1 MKLVFDKSELVK
13 AVSIVQKAVSVRTTM
28 NILECILIDASG
40 SSIFFTGNDLDLGI
54 QTKVEGEIIEK
65 GRVAIDARLF
75 SEYVKKLPDGKI
87 TVDTDSEDLC
97 TISYGNNR
105 CEIQGMSA
113 DEFSYI
119 PEVEKQNSITL
130 SQFELKEI
138 INQTIFSLALNDINP
153 MMTGELFELKENI
166 LRVIAL
172 DSHRIAMRKVSVDEK
187 EDGIYAIIPGK
198 SLKEISGILSSDED
212 EKVDIFFTDR
222 HVLFEFDNTKVVSR
236 LLEGTYF
243 NVNQMFSTDSETRI
257 KVNRV
262 SLIESIER
270 IMIFIKETDKRP
282 VIFDI
287 TDGGVR
293 LFVKST
299 KGQGEE
305 NIDIEK
311 EGADLKI
318 GFNPK
323 FLTDALKVI
332 NDETITLSFVNSKSP
347 CFIKD
352 DEDTYMY
359 LILPVNFTEE

>member
-1 MKLVFDKSELVK
+1 MKLEFEKSELVK
-13 AVSIVQKAVSVRTTM
+13 GVSIVQKAVSVRTTM
-28 NILECILIDASG
+28 NILECILIDASA
-40 SSIFFTGNDLDLGI
+40 SSVLFTGNDLDLGI

-65 GRVAIDARLF
+65 GRVAVDAKLF

-87 TVDTDSEDLC
+87 TIESTPEDLC
-97 TISYGNNR
+97 IISYGNNR

-119 PEVEKQNSITL
+119 PEVEKVNSITL

-153 MMTGELFELKENI
+153 MMTGELFELKENV
-166 LRVIAL
+166 LRIIAL
-172 DSHRIAMRKVSVDEK
+172 DSHRIAMRKVTIDDK
-187 EDGIYAIIPGK
+187 DDGVYAIIPGK
-198 SLKEISGILSSDED
+198 SLKEIAGILSADTED
-212 EKVDIFFTDR
+212 KVDIYFTEK

-257 KVNRV
+257 KVDRT
-262 SLIESIER
+262 SLIDSIER
-270 IMIFIKETDKRP
+270 TMIFIKETDKRP

-287 TDGGVR
+287 TDGSLR
-293 LFVKST
+293 LFVNST
-299 KGQGEE
+299 RGRGEE
-305 NIDIEK
+305 NIEIEK
-311 EGADLKI
+311 EGGDLKI

-332 NDETITLSFVNSKSP
+332 DDEYITLSFVNSKSP

-352 DEDTYMY
+352 EEDTYLY

>member
-1 MKLVFDKSELVK
+1 MKLEFEKSELVK
-13 AVSIVQKAVSVRTTM
+13 GVSIVQKAVSVRTTM
-28 NILECILIDASG
+28 NILECILIDASE
-40 SSIFFTGNDLDLGI
+40 SSILFTGNDLDLGI
-54 QTKVEGEIIEK
+54 QTKVEGIILEK
-65 GRVAIDARLF
+65 GRVAIDAKLF
-75 SEYVKKLPDGKI
+75 SEYVKKVPEGKI
-87 TVDTDSEDLC
+87 TIETTADDLC
-97 TISYGNNR
+97 IISCGNNK

-119 PEVEKQNSITL
+119 PEVEKINSITL

-138 INQTIFSLALNDINP
+138 INQTIFSLSVNDTNP
-153 MMTGELFELKENI
+153 MMTGELFELKDKV

-172 DSHRIAMRKVSVDEK
+172 DSHRIALRKVSIDDRD
-187 EDGIYAIIPGK
+187 DGIYAIIPGK
-198 SLKEISGILSSDED
+198 SLKEIAGILSADTE
-212 EKVDIFFTDR
+212 EKVDIYFTEK

-236 LLEGTYF
+236 LFEGNYF

-257 KVNRV
+257 KVNRT

-270 IMIFIKETDKRP
+270 TMIFIKESDKRP

-287 TDGGVR
+287 TDNGLK

-299 KGQGEE
+299 IGRGEE
-305 NIDIEK
+305 YVDIQK

-332 NDETITLSFVNSKSP
+332 SDETVTLSFVNSKSP

-352 DEDTYMY
+352 DEDTYLY
-359 LILPVNFTEE
+359 LILPVNFSEE

>member
-1 MKLVFDKSELVK
+1 MKLEFEKSELVK
-13 AVSIVQKAVSVRTTM
+13 GVSIVQKAVSTRTTM
-28 NILECILIDASG
+28 NILECILVDASET
-40 SSIFFTGNDLDLGI
+40 SILFTGNDLDLGI
-54 QTKVEGEIIEK
+54 QTKVEGSIIEK
-65 GRVAIDARLF
+65 GRVAIDAKLF
-75 SEYVKKLPDGKI
+75 SEYVKRLPDGKI
-87 TVDTDSEDLC
+87 VLETTPDNLC
-97 TISYGNNR
+97 VISYGSNK

-119 PEVEKQNSITL
+119 PEVEKENSL
-130 SQFELKEI
+130 SLSKFELKEL
-138 INQTIFSLALNDINP
+138 INQTIFSLALNDTTP
-153 MMTGELFELKENI
+153 MMTGELFELKEKV

-172 DSHRIAMRKVSVDEK
+172 DSHRIALRKVPLEDK
-187 EDGIYAIIPGK
+187 DDGIYAIIPGK
-198 SLKEISGILSSDED
+198 SLKEIAGILSPDAE
-212 EKVDIFFTDR
+212 EKVDIYFTEK
-222 HVLFEFDNTKVVSR
+222 HVLFEFDDTKVVSR

-257 KVNRV
+257 KVDRV

-287 TDGGVR
+287 TDNGLK
-293 LFVKST
+293 LFVRST
-299 KGQGEE
+299 IGRGEE
-305 NIDIEK
+305 NVDIQK

-332 NDETITLSFVNSKSP
+332 NDETVTLSFVNSKSP

-352 DEDTYMY
+352 DEDTYLY

>member
-1 MKLVFDKSELVK
+1 MKLEFEKSELVK
-13 AVSIVQKAVSVRTTM
+13 GVSIVQKAVSVRTTM
-28 NILECILIDASG
+28 NILECILIDASE
-40 SSIFFTGNDLDLGI
+40 SSVMFTGNDLDLGI
-54 QTKVEGEIIEK
+54 RTKVEGVISEK
-65 GRVAIDARLF
+65 GRVAIDAKLF

-87 TVDTDSEDLC
+87 TVETTDDNLC
-97 TISYGNNR
+97 IISYGHNK

-119 PEVEKQNSITL
+119 PEVEKVNCITL

-138 INQTIFSLALNDINP
+138 INQTIFSLAMNDINP

-166 LRVIAL
+166 LRVVAL
-172 DSHRIAMRKVSVDEK
+172 DSHRIALRKVPVHDK

-198 SLKEISGILSSDED
+198 SLKEIAGILSSDTE
-212 EKVDIFFTDR
+212 EKVDIYFTEK
-222 HVLFEFDNTKVVSR
+222 HVLFEFNDTIVVSR

-270 IMIFIKETDKRP
+270 TMIFIKESDKRP

-287 TDGGVR
+287 TDEGLK

-299 KGQGEE
+299 IGKGEE
-305 NIDIEK
+305 NVDIKK

-332 NDETITLSFVNSKSP
+332 SDETVTLSFVNSKSP

-352 DEDTYMY
+352 DEDTYLY
-359 LILPVNFTEE
+359 LILPVNFSEE